1 MCQNNN
7 SKDVTWRDTGNAG
20 SEREKWKTGADS
32 DNGERILEK
41 ENARGFVPASTRD
54 HDNYHCSTHLAAIST
69 TQ

>member
-20 SEREKWKTGADS
+20 SEREKWETGADS

-41 ENARGFVPASTRD
+41 ENARSFVPAST
-54 HDNYHCSTHLAAIST
+54 
-69 TQ
+69 